1 MTYCLNPN
9 CTQPKN
15 APTALICESCGSKLL
30 LHDRYQTLRILGKGG
45 FGATFVSS
53 DLFLPDKPLCVVKQL
68 QTLGGDCLIADVF
81 APAVSSTDYREK
93 GDKQAVPAPI
103 KDYIEGQKLYA

>member
-30 LHDRYQTLRILGKGG
+30 LHDRYQTLGILGKGG
-45 FGATFVSS
+45 FGTTFVSS
-53 DLFLPDKPLCVVKQL
+53 DLSLPDKPLCVVKQL
-68 QTLGGDCLIADVF
+68 QPPSKEANVFRMARELFEREVEIAVDILKKAKRVF
-81 APAVSSTDYREK
+81 
-93 GDKQAVPAPI
+93 
-103 KDYIEGQKLYA
+103 

>member
-1 MTYCLNPN
+1 MRIRYYIIIQIT
-9 CTQPKN
+9 
-15 APTALICESCGSKLL
+15 LINKKVE
-30 LHDRYQTLRILGKGG
+30 DINQDDIE
-45 FGATFVSS
+45 
-53 DLFLPDKPLCVVKQL
+53 QL

-103 KDYIEGQKLYA
+103 KDYIERQKLYA